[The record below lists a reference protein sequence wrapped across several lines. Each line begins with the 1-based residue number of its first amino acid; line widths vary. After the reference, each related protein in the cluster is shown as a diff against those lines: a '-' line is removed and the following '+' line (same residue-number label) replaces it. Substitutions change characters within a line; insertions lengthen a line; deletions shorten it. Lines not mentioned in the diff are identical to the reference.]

1 MHTPISNLYRQLL
14 KRFNFSIGGYSNPEK
29 EVSDFFYKLCKNEL
43 VYQNESIRVLMF
55 GFAQLSFNDI
65 NEIDLDKWETKPLS
79 KFNYFD
85 YSSGYAEVLLSLYIH
100 CLNEICNNRRA
111 TNIISEN
118 IRRDINLRVIVD
130 KTETEFL
137 FRENKRLEALE
148 IIVPGKSIFN
158 DCNQMAYINSFIDS
172 NDSEIECFV
181 IQDEEFEHEYK
192 IDPDSQSKYKKCYE
206 ELALKV
212 LKVQP
217 KDFLAA
223 IDTYLPS
230 KSVQERIKHKT
241 LRNPDANLA
250 DIIAVAYSASLFCY
264 FFDCHVEYFVSVSN
278 VSLNKKYSLGSLAV
292 GVKNG
297 EELTFDERAMFS
309 IISNHIASNLSAQII
324 FENNKEIKRKS
335 LRRELKNRY
344 NYIKD
349 IKPAKPLHGTE
360 KIEDAQ
366 FKEISKFVADNEF
379 AFSKDFNER
388 LAHLKHE
395 NGNYISK
402 YCLLELKENEFC
414 GCKVNK
420 PLHLFSKMN
429 IVDPKCHFPI
439 GNMLL
444 INIPFISGIFE
455 KLTEKKRVAFDVISD
470 CEIKNKMIDKN
481 QIIFDVEY
489 TEDFPVDD
497 FYKKLKRSHPG
508 DLIATYFIENY
519 SLLDAHGIFK
529 IVDNDG
535 KEIFNSREMIN
546 MVIDKKLILNEG
558 HFVSDSA
565 DLKNLKLIFVN
576 ELI

>member
-181 IQDEEFEHEYK
+181 TQDDEFEHEYK

-217 KDFLAA
+217 KDFLAG

-230 KSVQERIKHKT
+230 KSVQERIKHRT

-324 FENNKEIKRKS
+324 FDNNKEIKRKS
-335 LRRELKNRY
+335 LRAKLKNTY
-344 NYIKD
+344 NSLKEAA
-349 IKPAKPLHGTE
+349 PEPLHGTE
-360 KIEDAQ
+360 EINDTQFDEIKKI
-366 FKEISKFVADNEF
+366 VTDNEPI
-379 AFSKDFNER
+379 FSKGFVKYLDD
-388 LAHLKHE
+388 LKKE
-395 NGNYISK
+395 NSNYISK
-402 YCLLELKENEFC
+402 YCLLELKVNEFC
-414 GCKVNK
+414 SCKIK
-420 PLHLFSKMN
+420 KAPHQFSKLK
-429 IVDPKCHFPI
+429 VDEPKCHNPI
-439 GNMLL
+439 GNMSL
-444 INIPFISGIFE
+444 INIPFINGIFS
-455 KLTEKKRVAFDVISD
+455 KLTEKRDGIA
-470 CEIKNKMIDKN
+470 CEIKDKKIDGNK
-481 QIIFDVEY
+481 IIFEVKY
-489 TEDFPVDD
+489 SKDFPIED
-497 FYKKLKRSHPG
+497 FYKKLKISHPG
-508 DLIATYFIENY
+508 NLIATYFIENY

-529 IVDNDG
+529 IVDNDD

-546 MVIDKKLILNEG
+546 MVVDKKLILNES
-558 HFVSDSA
+558 HFVSNST
-565 DLKNLKLIFVN
+565 DLKNLMLIFVN